1 MAVIVL
7 DAGHGGFDNGAVYF
21 GRKEKNDNL
30 RLALAVGKLLEEKG
44 YDIVYTRTT
53 DEYQSPYEKAQIGN
67 EADADY
73 FISFH
78 RNSGEDDN
86 TYQGVQ
92 TLIFGDNRQA
102 EKLAWAINEELEKTG
117 FANLGIDERPGLV
130 VLRRTRMPAV
140 LIETGFI
147 NNDRDNEIFDENFDA
162 IAQAIATAIASVVPL
177 SATKQNLMPETSP
190 ERTAADADMDL
201 FAEQENMSAEKTAD
215 AKQENMPVEKDVYA
229 KQEGMSAE
237 KTADAKQERISAR
250 KDTGLKSV
258 SAEKTAVAGREELA
272 AEKNNIA
279 GQKEPMAENREAPQV
294 FQVETGRFLYE
305 STANFMAEQLEEKGF
320 SAELFEED
328 GIIHVAAGR
337 EKTVDD
343 AMQLQKKLRCLG
355 YSTMIVGRTADME

>member
-201 FAEQENMSAEKTAD
+201 FAEQENMPAEKTAD

-229 KQEGMSAE
+229 KQEGM
-237 KTADAKQERISAR
+237 
-250 KDTGLKSV
+250 